1 MSSMDNMKDNIKQ
14 TGQSFKEDAQKAK
27 EEGNLFQVI
36 CMWVYKLRSVFLA
49 IPVAF
54 AAIIM
59 ALDNLIKL
67 PDTVMICWPFS
78 GTEGVAVQIIE
89 LNKMVAVF
97 GPLLITA
104 ACILMMFCSRRVS
117 YPWLI
122 SLFSLVLPLFI
133 YFSSVFPG

>member
-1 MSSMDNMKDNIKQ
+1 MKFIGNIKNNFQ
-14 TGQSFKEDAQKAK
+14 AFRQDFQADKEKAK
-27 EEGNLFQVI
+27 DDGSLFKVI
-36 CMWVYKLRSVFLA
+36 CMWVYKLRSIFLA

-54 AAIIM
+54 AAVLL

-67 PDTVMICWPFS
+67 PDTVELCLPSSADGFAI
-78 GTEGVAVQIIE
+78 QIVE

-104 ACILMMFCSRRVS
+104 LCLLLMFASRRVS

-122 SLFSLVLPLFI
+122 SVFSLVLPLFI
-133 YFSSVFPG
+133 YFASVFPG

>member
-1 MSSMDNMKDNIKQ
+1 MSFFGNLKNNFQAVRQDFQAD
-14 TGQSFKEDAQKAK
+14 KEKAK
-27 EEGNLFQVI
+27 GEGSLFKMI
-36 CMWVYKLRSVFLA
+36 CMWVYKLRSIFLA

-54 AAIIM
+54 AAVLL

-67 PDTVMICWPFS
+67 PETVELCLPSF
-78 GTEGVAVQIIE
+78 TEGLAVQIVE

-104 ACILMMFCSRRVS
+104 LCLLLMFCSRRVA

-122 SLFSLVLPLFI
+122 SVFSLVLPLFI
-133 YFSSVFPG
+133 YFASVFPG

>member
-1 MSSMDNMKDNIKQ
+1 MKFFDNIKNNFRAFRQ
-14 TGQSFKEDAQKAK
+14 DVKQNKESGKND
-27 EEGNLFQVI
+27 GSLFWI
-36 CMWVYKLRSVFLA
+36 TCMWVYTLRSVFLA

-54 AAIIM
+54 AAVLM

-67 PDTVMICWPFS
+67 PDTVELCIPS
-78 GTEGVAVQIIE
+78 AADGLAVEIIE

-104 ACILMMFCSRRVS
+104 MCLLLMFCSRRVA

-133 YFSSVFPG
+133 YFASVFPG

>member
-1 MSSMDNMKDNIKQ
+1 MKFFDDIIKNFRAFRQ
-14 TGQSFKEDAQKAK
+14 DVRENKAK
-27 EEGNLFQVI
+27 GNADGSLFKMI

-54 AAIIM
+54 AAVLM

-67 PDTVMICWPFS
+67 PEIVEICIPS
-78 GTEGVAVQIIE
+78 GSEGIAVQIVE

-104 ACILMMFCSRRVS
+104 LCLVLMFCSRRVA

-122 SLFSLVLPLFI
+122 SVFSLVLPLFI
-133 YFSSVFPG
+133 YFASVFPG